1 MMSTTPTRLF
11 DRALIEAR
19 RRRARRIGPATF
31 LLDRVAEDFADRLA
45 TVLRRF
51 ERAVDLGTPTPA
63 VRDALAG
70 NGAIGT
76 MIAVARAF
84 DGPTVSPRVVADTM
98 PLRVVA
104 DDEAL
109 PFADGS
115 LDLVVSAFAL
125 QTVDDLPGAL
135 IQIRRALKPDGL
147 LLAALLG
154 GDTLTELRESFA
166 VAESELTG
174 GVSPRVAPFAD
185 LRDMGALLQRAGFA
199 LPVTD
204 IDRVVVRYSSPLALM
219 ADLRRMGATNPLVER
234 RRVPLRRD
242 VLARLLE
249 VYAERFGDPDGK
261 VRASFDI
268 VWLSGWAPHESQ
280 QQPLRPGSAKARLA
294 DALGTREISAGEKP
308 ERQLTALLAHV
319 LQRRDDLAV
328 ERVLDALADRAQR
341 AEDGERDQRR
351 HQPVFDRGG
360 AALVGSERGEDARE
374 GRRGERWLIGGFH
387 AVSGF
392 HTSAV
397 RCGISGMSA
406 SGIGYSRS
414 RFGRTQAS
422 CCPSLG
428 ITVPSQR
435 RHT

>member
-1 MMSTTPTRLF
+1 MSGPTRLF

-19 RRRARRIGPATF
+19 RRRARRIGPTTF

-45 TVLRRF
+45 AVLRRF
-51 ERAVDLGTPTPA
+51 ERAVDLGTPTQA

-70 NGAIGT
+70 NSAIGS
-76 MIAVARAF
+76 MIAVAPAF
-84 DGPTVSPRVVADTM
+84 DAADSTTDPAPLCVVAD
-98 PLRVVA
+98 P
-104 DDEAL
+104 EAL
-109 PFADGS
+109 PFAAGS

-125 QTVDDLPGAL
+125 QTIDDLPGAL

-154 GDTLTELRESFA
+154 GDTLNELRESFA
-166 VAESELTG
+166 VAESEVTG

-204 IDRVVVRYSSPLALM
+204 VDRVVVRYSSPLALM

-234 RRVPLRRD
+234 RRVPLRRS
-242 VLARLLE
+242 VLARVLE

-308 ERQLTALLAHV
+308 
-319 LQRRDDLAV
+319 
-328 ERVLDALADRAQR
+328 
-341 AEDGERDQRR
+341 DGQ
-351 HQPVFDRGG
+351 
-360 AALVGSERGEDARE
+360 
-374 GRRGERWLIGGFH
+374 
-387 AVSGF
+387 
-392 HTSAV
+392 
-397 RCGISGMSA
+397 
-406 SGIGYSRS
+406 
-414 RFGRTQAS
+414 
-422 CCPSLG
+422 
-428 ITVPSQR
+428 
-435 RHT
+435 